1 MCAGRASAPLS
12 TRVHHSFAVF
22 HHASGMAVSV
32 PMINDPRGQRLEVLP
47 FAHEH
52 ARLQCNNAIS
62 RAFEATGENTS
73 AQVMLH
79 LNARDGVKLL
89 EMVANVVRGD
99 SESDVLVVVM
109 GREVDPALAGLLHHE
124 EDGSVAESELLGAV
138 NEESSDI
145 SSLTTPSLV
154 RGRGDELGLPEVER
168 LEPRSRGVV
177 THTTFATN
185 WDIGW
190 MARRMASSAAYRS
203 VGSESSWMTPSSD
216 IMPPPIRRA
225 EAFVNLRHENE
236 KIRYWSSA
244 ATKLQRPWRRRRA
257 DIMNPRSVTSA
268 FEAMRKSAGMSPEGH
283 GHIACLIA
291 EYMTGVP
298 SAPWQLSSPSPAIAI
313 AE

>member
-32 PMINDPRGQRLEVLP
+32 PMINDPRGQRLGVLP

-89 EMVANVVRGD
+89 EMVANAVRGE

-109 GREVDPALAGLLHHE
+109 GREVDPKLAGLLHHG
-124 EDGSVAESELLGAV
+124 DGSVTESELQGVV

-154 RGRGDELGLPEVER
+154 RGRGDEHGLPEVES
-168 LEPRSRGVV
+168 LESCSRGVV
-177 THTTFATN
+177 THTTFAAN
-185 WDIGW
+185 WDVGW
-190 MARRMASSAAYRS
+190 MARRIMCSAAYRS
-203 VGSESSWMTPSSD
+203 LGSESSWMTPSSD
-216 IMPPPIRRA
+216 IMSPPMRRA
-225 EAFVNLRHENE
+225 GALVNPRYENE

-257 DIMNPRSVTSA
+257 NIMNPRSVTSA